1 VISNRMKWNNR
12 SVIELSAIVATMAV
26 VSVLAI
32 LQFRWT
38 GEISRTEQQRLKSAL
53 ATGVRNFTQEFSYDF
68 QQLCASFEIDPE
80 APVSTLEPQLLRQYA
95 SWQRTTLHPGLV
107 AGLQVWRTGDARG
120 PFLES
125 LDQSSERFQ
134 ELAWP
139 ARLEPLRDFLN
150 QLLRQLPSPLS
161 DRTAVYYPWTFYE
174 AAPALIRPLFRMT
187 SSGQGAEPEVQPI
200 GFEVVE
206 LNPEFLTKQY
216 LPDLADR
223 YFAGLGFA
231 VTVRSTKPPYQ
242 TIYASDL
249 EMPDA
254 ISAPDASVSLFD
266 SVGEEAKRRGHPPL
280 EPSDQARQWQLV
292 VQHPAGSVEVA
303 MAAWRRRNVAISF
316 GLLAILAGGMGL
328 IFTVARRAE
337 RLAKLQLQF
346 VAGVSHELC
355 TPLAVINSAAEN
367 LADGVVDDPQQM
379 REYGGMIREQGHRLE
394 RMVDEVLLFAAGEFD
409 RAGIE
414 LGPVEI
420 ARVVKQSLD
429 FSEPM
434 LRAAGF
440 AVEKEISADLPLVV
454 ADAGAVGK
462 CVENLVSNAVKY
474 AGDKRWLAV
483 RARVAAADP
492 QPEVQISVEDK
503 GIGIPATDLANIFE
517 PFYRVQTVREGQIR
531 GVGLGLYL
539 VKRLM
544 ESMGGR
550 VSVSSELGRGTF
562 FILHFPITNS
572 AEQ

>member
-1 VISNRMKWNNR
+1 M
-12 SVIELSAIVATMAV
+12 IELSAIVATMAV
-26 VSVLAI
+26 VSLLAI

-38 GEISRTEQQRLKSAL
+38 GEISRTEQQRLQSAL

-68 QQLCASFEIDPE
+68 QQLCGSFEIEPE
-80 APVSTLEPQLLRQYA
+80 APVSSLETRVLRQYA
-95 SWQRTTLHPGLV
+95 GWQRTTSHGGLLG
-107 AGLQVWRTGDARG
+107 GLLVWRTDRGRG
-120 PFLES
+120 PYLES
-125 LDQSSERFQ
+125 LDQTGEHFQ
-134 ELAWP
+134 EIAWP
-139 ARLEPLRDFLN
+139 ARLDPLRDFLS
-150 QLLRQLPSPLS
+150 QELRQLPSPIS
-161 DRTAVYYPWTFYE
+161 DREAVYYPWTLHE
-174 AAPALIRPLFRMT
+174 ATPALIRPLFGMFST
-187 SSGQGAEPEVQPI
+187 EQGVEAEVQPV
-200 GFEVVE
+200 GFEIID
-206 LNPEFLTKQY
+206 LNGEFLTKEY
-216 LPDLADR
+216 LPDLADP

-231 VTVRSTKPPYQ
+231 VAVRSTKAPYQ
-242 TIYASDL
+242 TMYASDI

-254 ISAPDASVSLFD
+254 ISTPDARVNLFD
-266 SVGEEAKRRGHPPL
+266 SIAEEAKRRGHPPL
-280 EPSDQARQWQLV
+280 RASSESRQWQLV
-292 VQHPAGSVEVA
+292 VQHPAGSVGEA

-316 GLLAILAGGMGL
+316 GLLAILAGGMVL

-346 VAGVSHELC
+346 VSGVSHELC

-367 LADGVVDDPQQM
+367 LADGVVEDPQQM
-379 REYGGMIREQGHRLE
+379 REYGGMIREQGRRLE
-394 RMVDEVLLFAAGEFD
+394 RMVDEVLLFAAGKFD

-420 ARVVKQSLD
+420 AGVVRQSLD
-429 FSEPM
+429 VSEPM

-454 ADAGAVGK
+454 ADAGAVSK

-474 AGDKRWLAV
+474 AGERRWLAV
-483 RARVAAADP
+483 RARVAEADP

-503 GIGIPATDLANIFE
+503 GIGIPAADLPNIFE
-517 PFYRVQTVREGQIR
+517 PFYRVQTVRDGQIR

-544 ESMGGR
+544 EGMGGS

-562 FILHFPITNS
+562 FVLHFPIANP

>member
-1 VISNRMKWNNR
+1 MKWNNR

-38 GEISRTEQQRLKSAL
+38 GEISRTEQQRLKSSL

-68 QQLCASFEIDPE
+68 QQLCSSFEVEPE
-80 APVSTLEPQLLRQYA
+80 EPVSTLEARLLHRHV
-95 SWQRTTLHPGLV
+95 SWQRTTSHEGLLG
-107 AGLQVWRTGDARG
+107 GLLVWRTDRGRG
-120 PFLES
+120 PYLES
-125 LDQSSERFQ
+125 LDPSGERFQ
-134 ELAWP
+134 EISWP
-139 ARLEPLRDFLN
+139 ARLEPLHDFLN
-150 QLLRQLPSPLS
+150 QQLRQLPSPIS
-161 DRTAVYYPWTFYE
+161 DREAVYYPWTFHE
-174 AAPALIRPLFRMT
+174 KTPALIRPLFGMFST
-187 SSGQGAEPEVQPI
+187 SQGVEAEVQPV
-200 GFEVVE
+200 GFEIVE
-206 LNPEFLTKQY
+206 LNGEFLTKEY
-216 LPDLADR
+216 LPDLADP

-231 VTVRSTKPPYQ
+231 VAVRSTEPPYQ
-242 TIYASDL
+242 TIYASDI

-254 ISAPDASVSLFD
+254 ISTPDARVNLFD
-266 SVGEEAKRRGHPPL
+266 SIAEEARRRGHPPL
-280 EPSDQARQWQLV
+280 QASDGARQWQLV
-292 VQHPAGSVEVA
+292 VQNPAGSVEVA

-316 GLLAILAGGMGL
+316 GLLAILAAGMAL

-379 REYGGMIREQGHRLE
+379 REYGGMIREQGQRLE
-394 RMVDEVLLFAAGEFD
+394 RMVDEVLLFAAGKFD
-409 RAGIE
+409 RAGFE

-440 AVEKEISADLPLVV
+440 AVEKDISADLPLVV
-454 ADAGAVGK
+454 ADPGAVSK

-474 AGDKRWLAV
+474 GGERRWLAI
-483 RARVAAADP
+483 RAKVAPADL
-492 QPEVQISVEDK
+492 QREVQISVEDK
-503 GIGIPATDLANIFE
+503 GIGIPAKDLANIFE
-517 PFYRVQTVREGQIR
+517 PFYRVQNVREGRIR

-544 ESMGGR
+544 EGMGGS
-550 VSVSSELGRGTF
+550 VSVSSEIGRGTF

>member
-1 VISNRMKWNNR
+1 MKWNNR
-12 SVIELSAIVATMAV
+12 SVIELSAIIASMAV

-80 APVSTLEPQLLRQYA
+80 APVSTLEPRLLRQYA
-95 SWQRTTLHPGLV
+95 SWQRTTSHPGLV
-107 AGLQVWRTGDARG
+107 ADLHVWRTDNARG
-120 PFLES
+120 PYLES
-125 LDQSSERFQ
+125 LTRSGERLQ
-134 ELAWP
+134 EMAWP
-139 ARLEPLRDFLN
+139 ARLEPLRDFLD
-150 QLLRQLPSPLS
+150 LRSQQLPSPLS
-161 DRTAVYYPWTFYE
+161 DRAAVYYPWTFYE
-174 AAPALIRPLFRMT
+174 AIPALIRPLFRMT
-187 SSGQGAEPEVQPI
+187 SGGPGAEPEVQPI
-200 GFEVVE
+200 GFEIVE
-206 LNPEFLTKQY
+206 LNAELLTKQY
-216 LPDLADR
+216 VADLADR

-231 VTVRSTKPPYQ
+231 VAVRSTQPPYQ
-242 TIYASDL
+242 MIYASDL
-249 EMPDA
+249 AMPDA
-254 ISAPDASVSLFD
+254 ISTPDASVNLFD

-280 EPSDQARQWQLV
+280 QASSGARQWQLV

-303 MAAWRRRNVAISF
+303 MAGWRRRNVAISF
-316 GLLAILAGGMGL
+316 SLLAILAGGMAL

-379 REYGGMIREQGHRLE
+379 REYGGMIREQGQRLE
-394 RMVDEVLLFAAGEFD
+394 RMVDEVLLFAAGKFD
-409 RAGIE
+409 RAGFE

-429 FSEPM
+429 SSEPM

-440 AVEKEISADLPLVV
+440 AVEKDISADLPLVV
-454 ADAGAVGK
+454 ADPGAVGK

-474 AGDKRWLAV
+474 AGERRWLAV
-483 RARVAAADP
+483 RARVAPADL
-492 QPEVQISVEDK
+492 QPEVQISVEDE
-503 GIGIPATDLANIFE
+503 GIGIPAKDLANIFE
-517 PFYRVQTVREGQIR
+517 PFYRVQNVREGQIR
-531 GVGLGLYL
+531 GAGLGLYL

-544 ESMGGR
+544 EGMGGS
-550 VSVSSELGRGTF
+550 VSVSSEIGRGTF

-572 AEQ
+572 AER

>member
-1 VISNRMKWNNR
+1 MKWNNR
-12 SVIELSAIVATMAV
+12 SVIEMSAIVATMAV

-38 GEISRTEQQRLKSAL
+38 GEISRTEQQRLQSAL

-68 QQLCASFEIDPE
+68 QQLCAGFEIEPE
-80 APVSTLEPQLLRQYA
+80 APVSTLEPRLLRQYA
-95 SWQRTTLHPGLV
+95 SWQRTTAHSGLV
-107 AGLQVWRTGDARG
+107 AGLHVWKADSTRG
-120 PFLES
+120 PYLES
-125 LDQSSERFQ
+125 FEQSGERFQ
-134 ELAWP
+134 ETDWP
-139 ARLEPLRDFLN
+139 ARLEPLRGFLA
-150 QLLRQLPSPLS
+150 QQWRQLPSPIS
-161 DRTAVYYPWTFYE
+161 DREAVYYPWTVFE
-174 AAPALIRPLFRMT
+174 ATPALVRPLFGMFST
-187 SSGQGAEPEVQPI
+187 EEGVEAEVQPV
-200 GFEVVE
+200 GFEIVE
-206 LNPEFLTKQY
+206 LNADFLTRQY
-216 LPDLADR
+216 VPDLADR
-223 YFAGLGFA
+223 DFAELGFA
-231 VTVRSTKPPYQ
+231 VAVRSTKPPYQ
-242 TIYASDL
+242 TIYVSDI

-254 ISAPDASVSLFD
+254 ISTPDARVNLFD
-266 SVGEEAKRRGHPPL
+266 SIAEEAKRRGHPPL
-280 EPSDQARQWQLV
+280 EPSDEARQWQLV
-292 VQHPAGSVEVA
+292 VQHPAGSVEEA
-303 MAAWRRRNVAISF
+303 MADWRRRNVAISF
-316 GLLAILAGGMGL
+316 GLLAILAGGMAL

-379 REYGGMIREQGHRLE
+379 REYGGMIREQGRRLE
-394 RMVDEVLLFAAGEFD
+394 RMVDEVLLFAAGRFD

-420 ARVVKQSLD
+420 AGVVRQSLD
-429 FSEPM
+429 VSESM

-440 AVEKEISADLPLVV
+440 SVEKEISADLPLVV
-454 ADAGAVGK
+454 ADPGAVSK

-474 AGDKRWLAV
+474 AGEKRWLAV

-517 PFYRVQTVREGQIR
+517 PFYRVQTVRDGQIR

-544 ESMGGR
+544 EGMGGS
-550 VSVSSELGRGTF
+550 VTVSSELGRGTF
-562 FILHFPITNS
+562 FILHFPIANS
-572 AEQ
+572 AQQ

>member
-1 VISNRMKWNNR
+1 MKWNVR

-38 GEISRTEQQRLKSAL
+38 GEISRTEQQRLKAAL

-68 QQLCASFEIDPE
+68 QQLCASFEVEPE
-80 APVSTLEPQLLRQYA
+80 APVSTLEPRLLRQYA
-95 SWQRTTLHPGLV
+95 SWQRTTSH
-107 AGLQVWRTGDARG
+107 AGLLAGLLLWRTDGGRG
-120 PFLES
+120 AYLES
-125 LDQSSERFQ
+125 LDHTGERFQ
-134 ELAWP
+134 EVAWP
-139 ARLEPLRDFLN
+139 ARLEPLRGFLE
-150 QLLRQLPSPLS
+150 QQLRQLPSPIS
-161 DRTAVYYPWTFYE
+161 DREAVYYPWTFQE
-174 AAPALIRPLFRMT
+174 ATPALIRPLFGMFSTER
-187 SSGQGAEPEVQPI
+187 GVEPEVQPV
-200 GFEVVE
+200 GFEIVE
-206 LNPEFLTKQY
+206 LSGDFLTKEY
-216 LPDLADR
+216 LPDLADP

-231 VTVRSTKPPYQ
+231 VAVRTTKPPHQ
-242 TIYASDL
+242 TIYASNL

-254 ISAPDASVSLFD
+254 ISTPDARVNLFD

-280 EPSDQARQWQLV
+280 QASDEARQWQLV
-292 VQHPAGSVEVA
+292 VQHPAGSVEEA

-316 GLLAILAGGMGL
+316 GLLAVLAGGMAL
-328 IFTVARRAE
+328 IFTVAHRAE

-379 REYGGMIREQGHRLE
+379 REYGGMIREQGRRLE
-394 RMVDEVLLFAAGEFD
+394 RMVDEVLLFAAGKFD
-409 RAGIE
+409 SAGYE
-414 LGPVEI
+414 LAPVEI
-420 ARVVKQSLD
+420 ARVVKESLD

-440 AVEKEISADLPLVV
+440 AVEKELSADLPLVV
-454 ADAGAVGK
+454 ADPGAVSK

-474 AGDKRWLAV
+474 GGEKRWLAV
-483 RARVAAADP
+483 RARVATAAPTDS
-492 QPEVQISVEDK
+492 QPEVQISVEDQ
-503 GIGIPATDLANIFE
+503 GIGIPAADLANIFE
-517 PFYRVQTVREGQIR
+517 PFYRVEAVRDGRIR

-544 ESMGGR
+544 EGMGGR

-562 FILHFPITNS
+562 FVLHFPIANS
-572 AEQ
+572 AQQ

>member
-1 VISNRMKWNNR
+1 MKWNNR

-38 GEISRTEQQRLKSAL
+38 GEISRTEQQRLKSSL

-68 QQLCASFEIDPE
+68 QQLCSSFEVEPE
-80 APVSTLEPQLLRQYA
+80 EPVSTLEARLLHRHV
-95 SWQRTTLHPGLV
+95 SWQRTTSHEGLLG
-107 AGLQVWRTGDARG
+107 GLLVWRTDRGRG
-120 PFLES
+120 PYLES
-125 LDQSSERFQ
+125 LDPSGERFQ
-134 ELAWP
+134 EISWP
-139 ARLEPLRDFLN
+139 ARLEPLHDFLN
-150 QLLRQLPSPLS
+150 QQLRQLPSPIS
-161 DRTAVYYPWTFYE
+161 DREAVYYPWTFHE
-174 AAPALIRPLFRMT
+174 KTPALIRPLFGMFST
-187 SSGQGAEPEVQPI
+187 SQGVEAEVQPV
-200 GFEVVE
+200 GFEIVE
-206 LNPEFLTKQY
+206 LNGEFLTKEY
-216 LPDLADR
+216 LPDLADP

-231 VTVRSTKPPYQ
+231 VAVRSTEPPYQ
-242 TIYASDL
+242 TIYASDI

-254 ISAPDASVSLFD
+254 ISTPDARVNLFD
-266 SVGEEAKRRGHPPL
+266 SIAEEARRRGHPPL
-280 EPSDQARQWQLV
+280 QASDGARQWQLV
-292 VQHPAGSVEVA
+292 VQNPAGSVEVA

-316 GLLAILAGGMGL
+316 GLLAILAAGMAL

-379 REYGGMIREQGHRLE
+379 REYGGMIREQGQRLE
-394 RMVDEVLLFAAGEFD
+394 RMVDEVLLFAAGKFD
-409 RAGIE
+409 RAGFE
-414 LGPVEI
+414 LEPVEI

-440 AVEKEISADLPLVV
+440 AVEKDISADLPLVV
-454 ADAGAVGK
+454 ADPGAVSK

-474 AGDKRWLAV
+474 GGERRWLAI
-483 RARVAAADP
+483 RAKVAPADL
-492 QPEVQISVEDK
+492 QREVQISVEDK
-503 GIGIPATDLANIFE
+503 GIGIPAKDLANIFE
-517 PFYRVQTVREGQIR
+517 PFYRVQNVREGRIR

-544 ESMGGR
+544 EGMGGS
-550 VSVSSELGRGTF
+550 VSVSSEIGRGTF